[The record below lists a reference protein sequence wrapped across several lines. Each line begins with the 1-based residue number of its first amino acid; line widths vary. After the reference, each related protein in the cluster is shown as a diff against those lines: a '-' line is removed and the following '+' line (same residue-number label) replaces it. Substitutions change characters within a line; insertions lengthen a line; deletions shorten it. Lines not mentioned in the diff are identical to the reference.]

1 MKQLQRCEHPT
12 AGEFPNQRMETK
24 LWDQGP
30 SCQQRGLPVAA
41 KGSYDF
47 CWLLRNGVFLGSS
60 KQKKLG
66 LVDQHVINTKKHLKT
81 PMGDGVYFDQKH
93 QTHPRLQSPWEI
105 QEIHGRVKELV
116 GDFSISRRMQPRSQR
131 LESWCPSIYQ
141 KVELKIHFKLNL
153 VEQIYRSCNEVHG
166 YFWWME
172 VVFFFFR
179 FVCLFR

>member
-1 MKQLQRCEHPT
+1 
-12 AGEFPNQRMETK
+12 METK

-81 PMGDGVYFDQKH
+81 PMGMVFILTKQP
-93 QTHPRLQSPWEI
+93 QTSTPSKSMGNPRNPWNPRQRTRGRFFHIQADAKVSKAGCDVHPIYPKSR
-105 QEIHGRVKELV
+105 IHN
-116 GDFSISRRMQPRSQR
+116 SR
-131 LESWCPSIYQ
+131 
-141 KVELKIHFKLNL
+141 KKLNL
-153 VEQIYRSCNEVHG
+153 VEQKTAKVAMKYTDLS
-166 YFWWME
+166 WME
-172 VVFFFFR
+172 GFFVLRFCWFFR
-179 FVCLFR
+179 